1 VARLDSRN
9 SSTRGGRNW
18 LVCFVYVLKSLSA
31 EKFYTGHTDDLER
44 RLLEHNSGHG
54 YYTKRFM
61 PWIMAYR
68 EDVDSKDEAI
78 KREKYLKSAAGR
90 RWVKKKVSA

>member
-1 VARLDSRN
+1 
-9 SSTRGGRNW
+9 
-18 LVCFVYVLKSLSA
+18 VLKSLSA